1 MNRAQEIAAELE
13 RAIGDIRVELAAI
26 PDERWAGAVTGPE
39 GWRVGHA
46 AHHIGEGYLQSFD
59 WIERS
64 VREGQPVQLDPT
76 VDIPAVN
83 EANARCLREHGGEE
97 RADTM
102 AFLDESAQ
110 KLIHKVGELS
120 DAQLDGPM
128 MIVFG
133 EARTG
138 SQVALPMALR
148 HATNHLQ
155 SIRDAQ

>member
-13 RAIGDIRVELAAI
+13 RAIGEIRNEIAAI
-26 PDERWAGAVTGPE
+26 PDDRWAGAVTGPE

-46 AHHIGEGYLQSFD
+46 AHHIGEGYLQSLN
-59 WIERS
+59 WIEQS
-64 VREGQPVQLDPT
+64 VRENRPVQLDPA
-76 VDIPAVN
+76 VAIPAVN
-83 EANARCLREHGGEE
+83 EANARCLQEHGGEE

-102 AFLDESAQ
+102 AFLDASAQ
-110 KLIHKVGELS
+110 KLIRRVGELS

-128 MIVFG
+128 MIVMG

-138 SQVALPMALR
+138 NQVALPMALR

-155 SIRDAQ
+155 NIRDAQ